1 MRGRCTGDRCICIYG
16 VMDKHFI
23 PELPCLCGSLRRAA
37 RALTNRYE
45 KELRP
50 LGLRGTQLTILQVLA
65 RAGELL
71 QGRLGAMLAMDST
84 SLTRTLRIMVREG
97 WVAERRG
104 SDRRER
110 YLRLAEEGAELL
122 ARASPVWDRVQE
134 EVRSELGDEEWDR
147 LMQAANRVT
156 RLARGEGE
164 KE

>member
-1 MRGRCTGDRCICIYG
+1 
-16 VMDKHFI
+16 MDKHFL

-37 RALTNRYE
+37 RALTQRYE
-45 KELRP
+45 RELRP

-65 RAGELL
+65 RAGEVL
-71 QGRLGAMLAMDST
+71 QGQLGTMLAMDST

-110 YLRLAEEGAELL
+110 WLRLSEPGKKLLAEAMPVWERVQKKVRAEL
-122 ARASPVWDRVQE
+122 
-134 EVRSELGDEEWDR
+134 GGEEWDK
-147 LMQAANRVT
+147 LMQRANRVT
-156 RLARGEGE
+156 RLAREEGE